1 MSDKIRVANF
11 INDSITDGPGLRF
24 TLFVQGCTHC
34 CKGCHNPSTWALDG
48 GSLMS
53 PEEIFNEFKDNILL
67 SGVTFSGGEPFLQA
81 KELLPLAKMIK
92 DSGLE
97 LAIYSGF
104 TYQEIIDDPVKK
116 ELLSFADTLID
127 GRFELENRS
136 LCLKFKGSTN
146 QRIIDVKS
154 SLSKGEVVLET
165 GERWS

>member
-1 MSDKIRVANF
+1 MSDKIRVANY

-34 CKGCHNPSTWALDG
+34 CKGCHNPSTWDLNAG
-48 GSLMS
+48 TLMT
-53 PEEIFNEFKDNILL
+53 PEEIFEQFKDNILL

-81 KELLPLAKMIK
+81 KQLIPLAKMIK

-104 TYQEIIDDPVKK
+104 TFEEIINDPEKK
-116 ELLSFADTLID
+116 ELLSYAQTLID

-146 QRIIDVKS
+146 QRIIDAQA
-154 SLSKGEVVLET
+154 SLFKGEVILET